1 MCVHFVPETYP
12 VEHTVLRKGCFY
24 KEICGKDASKKR
36 QVCFWALVSQNFC
49 VILDYMLFSI
59 RSANIADKD
68 KLCLSESHFYNLH
81 LLSPYYS
88 RMVLQRLCDTYC
100 TPLEMENDVSF
111 FIKCTVSIPF
121 VCPNMLG
128 VRYKSSTYF
137 MLFPSNWN
145 RQWSRSS
152 SNVALLLSFCHYLL
166 SQCTIYWN
174 NFSHHTITLLG
185 LELWRTCSRPF

>member
-1 MCVHFVPETYP
+1 
-12 VEHTVLRKGCFY
+12 
-24 KEICGKDASKKR
+24 
-36 QVCFWALVSQNFC
+36 
-49 VILDYMLFSI
+49 MLFSI
-59 RSANIADKD
+59 RSANVADKD

-145 RQWSRSS
+145 RQ
-152 SNVALLLSFCHYLL
+152 
-166 SQCTIYWN
+166 
-174 NFSHHTITLLG
+174 
-185 LELWRTCSRPF
+185 